1 VRDLVKI
8 AKRWEREHVIPHCA
22 VCSKPCC
29 KLETVVLDLE
39 WPQVRELY
47 KITSS
52 KKQFDQNLPS
62 YIRVQDGK
70 YYAHGEQC
78 PAYVDARCSVYEK
91 RPTSCRDFPIYEDG
105 DAITVD
111 TRCEAIDVAEIEKA
125 LGNVTAVVDRD
136 FPVLVSFIS
145 QAENEGVDC

>member
-39 WPQVRELY
+39 WSQVRELY

-78 PAYVDARCSVYEK
+78 PAYVDAKCSSYEK
-91 RPTSCRDFPIYEDG
+91 RPVSCRDFPIYEDG

-111 TRCEAIDVAEIEKA
+111 TRCEAVNLDEIEKA
-125 LGNVTAVVDRD
+125 LGDVVREPDPA
-136 FPVLVSFIS
+136 FPVIVSF
-145 QAENEGVDC
+145 VKR